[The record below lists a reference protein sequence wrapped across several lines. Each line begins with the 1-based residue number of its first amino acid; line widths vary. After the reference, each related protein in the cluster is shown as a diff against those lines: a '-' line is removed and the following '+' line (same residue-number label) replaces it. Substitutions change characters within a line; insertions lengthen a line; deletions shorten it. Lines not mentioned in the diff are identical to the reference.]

1 MALPAPTHRRVSMNK
16 KLVSAAVTA
25 ALLSAACVPAA
36 QAQGSAELQ
45 ELKAQLEA
53 LQKKVASMEEA
64 QQKQAEVQEKQGEL
78 QDKTLDQVAQQ
89 RANVG
94 DWVGR
99 FQWKGDLRYRNET
112 IDQEFVHSN
121 RNRDRIR
128 ARFGFFARVNDTVR
142 VEMQAT
148 TAER

>member
-1 MALPAPTHRRVSMNK
+1 MNHR
-16 KLVSAAVTA
+16 LVKAAVTA
-25 ALLSAACVPAA
+25 AVLSAACVPAA
-36 QAQGSAELQ
+36 QAQSAEDIQ
-45 ELKAQLEA
+45 ALKAQLEA
-53 LQKKVASMEEA
+53 LQKKVSELEA
-64 QQKQAEVQEKQGEL
+64 QQKASTEVQE
-78 QDKTLDQVAQQ
+78 KTLDQVAQQ

-112 IDQEFVHSN
+112 IDQEFVHSS

-148 TAER
+148 TAEKI